1 MENFQQPLTFPA
13 INGTVFTEL
22 TALTSQS
29 ANKIINVIL
38 HYQSQS
44 PKNKFSFP
52 VHEIN
57 NEKFLRNS
65 QEFLETMSLIQ
76 FPK

>member
-13 INGTVFTEL
+13 INGKVFTEL

-38 HYQSQS
+38 LLKALSE
-44 PKNKFSFP
+44 P
-52 VHEIN
+52 IA
-57 NEKFLRNS
+57 EKQIFVS
-65 QEFLETMSLIQ
+65 GS
-76 FPK
+76 